1 MYESICL
8 FGSFDLKMMEEATGV
23 EVHKLNDEIF
33 VALFYESQF
42 SHHNKRYEKRTE
54 LTVSY
59 RSCKRTYKVICRGR
73 FAPEMHSD

>member
-54 LTVSY
+54 LTVISVLQTDLQSY
-59 RSCKRTYKVICRGR
+59 L
-73 FAPEMHSD
+73 